1 MPHDV
6 IMPAL
11 GMAQDTGLIVA
22 WHKKPGDRIAADDVL
37 MEVETDKATME
48 VPAGVEGTLLN
59 ILFEAGT
66 AVPVGDVI
74 AHIGDEGDA
83 DLVVEAPAAPEPA
96 RTATPPEP
104 VADEAPPPT
113 TTIESPKP
121 VKPFK
126 PAPVED
132 VAGKV
137 LASPK
142 SRRLALQEGLDLGML
157 ARAGI
162 PQPYHVSDLQTLRE
176 IAAKQTNFG
185 AAPVTSLEAEVE
197 GAALKDLRG
206 MSIGKDEAVLADE
219 AIWAAFAASSYATT
233 LGISDIVRVKIVT
246 PATGREAHYL
256 NPHVGGISRLNGGE
270 IEGLPDI
277 GVVDLTGGHVTGL
290 RPGTAETPILSVAGK
305 PGAYRLVLSFREDLM
320 DLDTA
325 YALLEAFAARMDQP
339 LLHIF

>member
-48 VPAGVEGTLLN
+48 VPAGADGTLLN

-74 AHIGDEGDA
+74 ARIGDEGDA
-83 DLVVEAPAAPEPA
+83 DLVVDTPATVES
-96 RTATPPEP
+96 TETVTPPEP
-104 VADEAPPPT
+104 VADKVPPPAT
-113 TTIESPKP
+113 AIESPKP

-126 PAPVED
+126 SAPIET

-142 SRRLALQEGLDLGML
+142 SRRLALQEGLDLGLL

-176 IAAKQTNFG
+176 LNAKQSSFG

-206 MSIGKDEAVLADE
+206 LSIGEDDAVLADE
-219 AIWAAFAASSYATT
+219 AIWAAFAASSYAAI
-233 LGISDIVRVKIVT
+233 LGISDIVRVRTVT
-246 PATGREAHYL
+246 PALGREAHYL
-256 NPHVGGISRLNGGE
+256 NPHIGGISRLNGGE
-270 IEGLPDI
+270 IEGSPDI
-277 GVVDLTGGHVTGL
+277 GVVDLTGGHATGL
-290 RPGTAETPILSVAGK
+290 RPGTVESPIISVAGR
-305 PGAYRLVLSFREDLM
+305 PGAYRLVLSFREDLL